1 MPRSSV
7 RPQSGRKVKPT
18 ARAPSPRSR
27 RATTPKTTRNG
38 VALNGRIPTE
48 PAARIAAAPRSSGR
62 RNLCGTGTGFATY
75 WGGRTRTSNFPVNSR
90 AVCQLTYT
98 PNKLDVQTSRRGD
111 VQDRQTTTQ
120 RSILQARLL
129 RKTLHRLLLLGAQL
143 LGQRD
148 VCLHVHVPPP
158 AVLFDAV

>member
-1 MPRSSV
+1 MVLGADGQCS
-7 RPQSGRKVKPT
+7 
-18 ARAPSPRSR
+18 
-27 RATTPKTTRNG
+27 
-38 VALNGRIPTE
+38 
-48 PAARIAAAPRSSGR
+48 
-62 RNLCGTGTGFATY
+62 ATY

-158 AVLFDAV
+158 AVLFDAVTRDAEFLAVLRARWNP